1 MITTPFL
8 KRRVPGSTRGVH
20 STPLLDE
27 KSWTKGIRG
36 PLLDKHTSTPICVRW
51 EYPSGRST
59 YVLGS
64 FNQGVSRHV
73 HWGPAV
79 SGLRCNIGRAEC
91 LTAPTLVSSG
101 RRWQPISLSSSSSS
115 GPRFNVLFQV
125 TVGRGEP
132 LPHTHTSNT
141 VRQPLML
148 EYHIHSAPI

>member
-1 MITTPFL
+1 MRNIHGTAHTRRNVTAARAGHKVITTPFL

-51 EYPSGRST
+51 EYPSGRPT
-59 YVLGS
+59 HVLGS

-101 RRWQPISLSSSSSS
+101 RRWQPISLSRSQVQVQV
-115 GPRFNVLFQV
+115 VLKFKWFS
-125 TVGRGEP
+125 
-132 LPHTHTSNT
+132 L
-141 VRQPLML
+141 
-148 EYHIHSAPI
+148 